1 MQTENVHH
9 RDTLFIIV
17 IESTHV
23 RDSSTNVYRRDC
35 EAETKSAS
43 KFKNFYKTLIYQKT
57 RIQAKHH
64 NLESLEYVPQEKQT
78 NKTSLFL
85 ELICDLDITEPL
97 E

>member
-1 MQTENVHH
+1 MKQKQKAHQNLKT
-9 RDTLFIIV
+9 
-17 IESTHV
+17 STKLL
-23 RDSSTNVYRRDC
+23 YI
-35 EAETKSAS
+35 K
-43 KFKNFYKTLIYQKT
+43 KT